1 MKLWDNDGQCSLIFF
16 PYHSVDFRLFQNPRI
31 NNEVGL
37 SFSSSSSVLIRPY
50 PFILGRSGKTGH
62 FRSDE
67 PLKDI
72 RYDEKNCDWN
82 KKTIS
87 YSTASWWVY
96 KRQNG
101 ISWVCL
107 PPLAIWQKW
116 LVQGRV
122 HNIFMNAHD
131 NLLDNWHDREC
142 TINSA
147 IELE

>member
-1 MKLWDNDGQCSLIFF
+1 MMVNALLYSFHIIPLIFDFFKIPESTTRSGSHF
-16 PYHSVDFRLFQNPRI
+16 PRPHQ
-31 NNEVGL
+31 
-37 SFSSSSSVLIRPY
+37 SSSVRTPSSLDG
-50 PFILGRSGKTGH
+50 LEGRGH

-107 PPLAIWQKW
+107 SPLAIWQKW
-116 LVQGRV
+116 LVQGWV